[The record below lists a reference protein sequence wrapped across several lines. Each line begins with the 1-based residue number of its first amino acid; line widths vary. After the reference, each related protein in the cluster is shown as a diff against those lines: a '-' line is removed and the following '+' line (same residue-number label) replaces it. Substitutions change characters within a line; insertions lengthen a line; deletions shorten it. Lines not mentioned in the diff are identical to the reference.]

1 VTNQLKQNFKS
12 IKKEYKNLFQNKA
25 LMKIITAGF
34 VSSLGSKI
42 SYFALLK
49 KVYDLSNGKITNLG
63 FLAIAECLPFIFFGA
78 LAGIVIDRFSRKKI
92 MILSDFFSGF
102 ITLSIIFVN
111 NLNLIYLIAFISAMV
126 NVFRIPAQR
135 SFEPNLV
142 KREDIPLL
150 NSFIAINNNLV
161 MIVGSALGAAV
172 VGFVG
177 VRNAFI
183 FDSVSF
189 FISCCI
195 IFTIFINEGHL
206 VVNPENKEVGYL
218 EEFRAGTSIMWKNK
232 TLKLIILID
241 QYVNFTMAMQ
251 GPLIY
256 ILLKQSFH
264 LGDKAEVAWGILL
277 SSVGVGAVLGSFAI
291 GILVKKH
298 KNKLR
303 LFLNILIFDSVF
315 FTLFILNRYFPLSI
329 VLFAFL
335 GCIETAHSII
345 LNSTIQSIVPDESRG
360 KVFSAIGMISSP
372 VAILSILIGTTASE
386 IISAKNVLLLVAGL
400 EALIAIGVR
409 FTKTYRE
416 YENYLE
422 N

>member
-1 VTNQLKQNFKS
+1 MTNQIKQNLKS

-25 LMKIITAGF
+25 LMKIIIAGF

-63 FLAIAECLPFIFFGA
+63 FLAIAECIPFIFFGA
-78 LAGIVIDRFSRKKI
+78 LAGIVIDRFSRKRV

-102 ITLSIIFVN
+102 VTLSIIFVN
-111 NLNLIYLIAFISAMV
+111 DLNLIYLIAFISALV

-142 KREDIPLL
+142 EKEDIPLL

-161 MIVGSALGAAV
+161 LIVGSALGAAV

-177 VRNAFI
+177 VRNAFV

-189 FISCCI
+189 FISCAI
-195 IFTIFINEGHL
+195 IFTIFIKEAHL
-206 VVNPENKEVGYL
+206 DIKNENKEGYL
-218 EEFRAGTSIMWKNK
+218 KEFKSGASIMWKNK
-232 TLKLIILID
+232 TLKLILLID
-241 QYVNFTMAMQ
+241 QYVNFAMAMQ

-264 LGDKAEVAWGILL
+264 LGSNAEVAWGILL
-277 SSVGVGAVLGSFAI
+277 SSLGVGAVLGSFAI

-298 KNKLR
+298 KNKFR
-303 LFLNILIFDSVF
+303 LFLNILLFDSVF
-315 FTLFILNRYFPLSI
+315 FTLFIVNRYFPLSVVI
-329 VLFAFL
+329 FAFL
-335 GCIETAHSII
+335 GCIGTAHSII

-372 VAILSILIGTTASE
+372 ISILSILIGTTGAE
-386 IISAKNVLLLVAGL
+386 MISAQNVLLLTAGL
-400 EALIAIGVR
+400 EVLIAIGVR
-409 FTKTYRE
+409 FTKTYIE
-416 YENYLE
+416 YDSSLE